1 MKYLKE
7 LVSIPKG
14 SIKMLYKDGF
24 DNDKLVSIPK
34 GSIKI
39 LVSIDPIEP
48 THKFQF
54 QKVQLKSTL
63 TRVIKMP

>member
-1 MKYLKE
+1 MKKSQRIFAKLFQFQKVQLKCTFYVNTI
-7 LVSIPKG
+7 LIMGVSIPKG

-39 LVSIDPIEP
+39 
-48 THKFQF
+48 
-54 QKVQLKSTL
+54 
-63 TRVIKMP
+63 